1 MWQLVVVALAML
13 LLESTSG
20 AETAQGAGW
29 LRKAAEQGHA
39 PAQLQLGEILL
50 SGVGVKPD
58 VQEAYQWL
66 LIAAANPQG
75 LSREQ
80 RNAATSRLN
89 VVAGRLT
96 PAQRLAAQQ
105 AATLFSPAAP
115 SR

>member
-1 MWQLVVVALAML
+1 L
-13 LLESTSG
+13 
-20 AETAQGAGW
+20 
-29 LRKAAEQGHA
+29 
-39 PAQLQLGEILL
+39 
-50 SGVGVKPD
+50 
-58 VQEAYQWL
+58 
-66 LIAAANPQG
+66 AAANPQG

-80 RNAATSRLN
+80 RSAATSRLN